1 MSQALPSSAGRP
13 AGASLAP
20 PPCVNLGSAP
30 QPRGRSPRSRRP
42 PTPCSP
48 RRPWARRSHR
58 PTGARPAPRRWS
70 GCRCSAWPQ
79 VRGGG
84 RPSALATAAPV
95 TKREV
100 QSREPPPAPPRGE
113 SGCARG
119 APRASLAESFGW
131 SAPKLIFCVTRPQK
145 HSRSFS
151 ISRLFIYFAV
161 LSASLALTGRAG
173 CFLLSG
179 GILVAHQG
187 FLLHGWY
194 HRQPDS

>member
-1 MSQALPSSAGRP
+1 MLCM
-13 AGASLAP
+13 ASGTRRRAAERLSNRGP
-20 PPCVNLGSAP
+20 GNQTGSAEP
-30 QPRGRSPRSRRP
+30 GAASR
-42 PTPCSP
+42 
-48 RRPWARRSHR
+48 
-58 PTGARPAPRRWS
+58 
-70 GCRCSAWPQ
+70 
-79 VRGGG
+79 
-84 RPSALATAAPV
+84 
-95 TKREV
+95 
-100 QSREPPPAPPRGE
+100 PAPPRAE

-131 SAPKLIFCVTRPQK
+131 SAPKLIFCVTTPQK